1 MIIRICALLVYVLCY
16 SSGIARSVHVVQEN
30 EGHCYWWLWL
40 SMGIVVGILVWE
52 KWVRKKVIREK
63 ETRHSLVVNY
73 DDNSEAEEFKKQINK
88 LTIENNKL
96 NNKIV
101 DLEVTNDDL
110 LKEINR
116 LDKQLNE
123 SLDSRNRRTESKKP
137 SKKESQTDN
146 NARSILYADFIN
158 DGQFSHVTGD
168 PNDDSNFELHLTS
181 EKTAS
186 FVVYK
191 PASPRIVRNPAA
203 FLQGCEKQVI
213 GQTGE
218 IEIRHEGRAE
228 CDSDGQW
235 KVLNNNKLNVI
246 IR

>member
-1 MIIRICALLVYVLCY
+1 MKIRICALLVYVLCY
-16 SSGIARSVHVVQEN
+16 SSRIARRVHVVQEN

-40 SMGIVVGILVWE
+40 VIGTVVGVLIWE

-63 ETRHSLVVNY
+63 ETQHPLVVNY
-73 DDNSEAEEFKKQINK
+73 YDDSEVEEFKKQINK
-88 LTIENNKL
+88 LTMENDKL

-110 LKEINR
+110 LMEINR

-123 SLDSRNRRTESKKP
+123 SFDSRNKKTNSKKP
-137 SKKESQTDN
+137 SSKESQTDN

-158 DGQFSHVTGD
+158 DGQFSHVTEN

-203 FLQGCEKQVI
+203 FLQGCEKQVL
-213 GQTGE
+213 GRTGE
-218 IEIRHEGRAE
+218 IEMRHEGRAE
-228 CDSDGQW
+228 CDSNGQW
-235 KVLNNNKLNVI
+235 RVLNNNKLNVI